1 MKLRVFNISVISRC
15 ILQDFLSENFLRN
28 FLTTAVTKDWSFSLV
43 AGLSFCFFGVRIF
56 LASQEMKWQLSEFFS
71 NI

>member
-15 ILQDFLSENFLRN
+15 ILRDFLSENFLRN
-28 FLTTAVTKDWSFSLV
+28 LLTTAVTKDWSFSLV
-43 AGLSFCFFGVRIF
+43 AGLSLFGVRIF